1 MKVRDPNVVYLR
13 IQDRVSSLLAKNENL
28 TPNGLY
34 VGVLTLASMVFTRH
48 RAFPI
53 RWTVPP
59 VVLVASMRYFLPG
72 TSDNIAEYY
81 EKKEEALSK
90 PFSEARRAQWTRA
103 KQFWYTGIDHLQMT
117 REKLAGTWTST
128 VRGLEDSTGLQ
139 VSSILSGSDATP
151 SATPNSAEPKQT
163 RKLV

>member
-1 MKVRDPNVVYLR
+1 MRDLNVMCLR

-53 RWTVPP
+53 RWIVPP

-72 TSDNIAEYY
+72 TSDNIADYY
-81 EKKEEALSK
+81 EMKEEALSK
-90 PFSEARRAQWTRA
+90 PFSEARRAQWARA
-103 KQFWYTGIDHLQMT
+103 KQFWYTGIDHFQMT
-117 REKLAGTWTST
+117 REKLAGTWTSS

>member
-1 MKVRDPNVVYLR
+1 MRDLNVMCLR
-13 IQDRVSSLLAKNENL
+13 IQDRVSSLLAKNENF

-53 RWTVPP
+53 RWIVPP

-103 KQFWYTGIDHLQMT
+103 KQFWYTGMDHFQMT
-117 REKLAGTWTST
+117 REKLAGTWMSS
-128 VRGLEDSTGLQ
+128 VQGLEDSTGLK
-139 VSSILSGSDATP
+139 VSSILAGSDATP
-151 SATPNSAEPKQT
+151 NTSPNSVEPQAT
-163 RKLV
+163 QKLV

>member
-1 MKVRDPNVVYLR
+1 MRDLNVMRLR

-53 RWTVPP
+53 RWIVPP

-72 TSDNIAEYY
+72 TSDNIADYY
-81 EKKEEALSK
+81 EMKEAVS
-90 PFSEARRAQWTRA
+90 
-103 KQFWYTGIDHLQMT
+103 YTHLT
-117 REKLAGTWTST
+117 LPT
-128 VRGLEDSTGLQ
+128 
-139 VSSILSGSDATP
+139 IL
-151 SATPNSAEPKQT
+151 
-163 RKLV
+163 LV

>member
-1 MKVRDPNVVYLR
+1 MVYLR

-90 PFSEARRAQWTRA
+90 PFSEARRAQWTVLSSSG
-103 KQFWYTGIDHLQMT
+103 T
-117 REKLAGTWTST
+117 LALTTF
-128 VRGLEDSTGLQ
+128 R
-139 VSSILSGSDATP
+139 
-151 SATPNSAEPKQT
+151 
-163 RKLV
+163 